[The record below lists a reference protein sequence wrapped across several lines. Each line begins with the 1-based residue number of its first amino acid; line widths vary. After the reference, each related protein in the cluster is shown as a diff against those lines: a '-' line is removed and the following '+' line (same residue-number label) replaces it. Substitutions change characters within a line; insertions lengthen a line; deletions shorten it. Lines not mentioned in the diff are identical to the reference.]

1 MYGPFSLFS
10 MGPHLGHFCAF
21 WVRFKFVFFL
31 ISNFVFFGL
40 IYGCFYP
47 FMTLGDILK
56 LGFRFNNFIGTYLSR
71 LLTLGLD

>member
-21 WVRFKFVFFL
+21 WVRFKFVFV
-31 ISNFVFFGL
+31 ISNFFWPHLGVS
-40 IYGCFYP
+40 YP
-47 FMTLGDILK
+47 FMPLGDILK